1 MRYKIW
7 VSGIVTMSLILSGLG
22 FYFTK
27 LYRKSRIDYSANITE
42 VDIAW
47 G

>member
-7 VSGIVTMSLILSGLG
+7 VSGIVTMSLIISGLG

-27 LYRKSRIDYSANITE
+27 QYKKRLTNYYANVTE
-42 VDIAW
+42 GDIAW